1 MEERYVASSRIKFS
15 CLQNLTWNEA
25 AFKEGLDFV
34 CHRFGVKGFLRD
46 QETVLQK
53 FFQGRHVYFS
63 APTGYGKSLICQSM
77 PIIADHLLERPLF
90 TSIVL
95 VISPLKALMYD
106 EVKYLN
112 SIGMSAVAITGEED
126 ESTLK
131 AMHENGGYNL
141 VFASPECMLAVKRW
155 REYLTCDHFKDNLI
169 AVAFDEAHC
178 ISQW

>member
-1 MEERYVASSRIKFS
+1 MASSRIKFS
-15 CLQNLTWNEA
+15 CLQNLVWNEA

-34 CHRFGVKGFLRD
+34 CHLFGVRSVLPD
-46 QETVLQK
+46 QETILKK

-63 APTGYGKSLICQSM
+63 APTGYGKSLIYQSM
-77 PIIADHLLERPLF
+77 PLIADHLLERPLF
-90 TSIVL
+90 TSMIL

-106 EVKYLN
+106 QVKYLN
-112 SIGMSAVAITGEED
+112 SIRMSAVAITGEED

-155 REYLTCDHFKDNLI
+155 REYLTCEHIKENLI